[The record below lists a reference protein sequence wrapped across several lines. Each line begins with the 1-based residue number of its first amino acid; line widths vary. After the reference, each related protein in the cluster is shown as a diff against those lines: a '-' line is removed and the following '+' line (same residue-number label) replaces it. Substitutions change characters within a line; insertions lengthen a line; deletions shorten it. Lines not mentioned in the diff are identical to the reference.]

1 MMIPSTHASL
11 LFALQRADHREE
23 AWAGFHARYRD
34 VILGWC
40 RRQGFRPDAAE
51 DLTQDVLLKLFR
63 ELPRH
68 THDPARGLFRSWLKA
83 VVHNALADF
92 RRRRQN
98 HPSPSGLGG
107 TAFLE
112 QVARL
117 EAPAS
122 ADELTDTIIRRFCDI
137 EPPSFLVLSA
147 TRLLPLPTAPIGPQ
161 DRQRL
166 ARQVRDMEW
175 NPQRHL
181 DLTQRAAL
189 RTVIDEK
196 QALIDQEP
204 VDTAARRQRFAPG
217 SRR

>member
-1 MMIPSTHASL
+1 MMLPSTHASL

-68 THDPARGLFRSWLKA
+68 THDPARGRFRSWLKA

-98 HPSPSGLGG
+98 HPNPSAVGG

-112 QVARL
+112 RVARL
-117 EAPAS
+117 EAPES
-122 ADELTDTIIRRFCDI
+122 VEDLTDTIERHAGRTAAEVFAR
-137 EPPSFLVLSA
+137 VRA
-147 TRLLPLPTAPIGPQ
+147 RLEETTWQAFY
-161 DRQRL
+161 QRM
-166 ARQVRDMEW
+166 VE
-175 NPQRHL
+175 QRPAA
-181 DLTQRAAL
+181 DVAAAL
-189 RTVIDEK
+189 GLSVGAVYKYTLRVKEMVIREYTDGRP
-196 QALIDQEP
+196 A
-204 VDTAARRQRFAPG
+204 
-217 SRR
+217 S